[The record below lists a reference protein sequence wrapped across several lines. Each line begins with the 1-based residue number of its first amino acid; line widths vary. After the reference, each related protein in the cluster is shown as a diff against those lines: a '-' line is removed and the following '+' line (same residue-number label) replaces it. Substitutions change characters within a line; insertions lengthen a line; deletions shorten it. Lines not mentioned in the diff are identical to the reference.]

1 MKLSDLNFVR
11 RTLNRFD
18 YNFDFMSRRAR
29 TIGFVFS
36 FTLIGISL
44 ISLLM
49 QGLEFGID
57 FTGGTLIEAHYTQQI
72 ELQEIR
78 NSLHQNGFSDAV
90 LQHYGTTQD
99 ILIRLG
105 LHDGMKNEEL
115 SNKVLDVL
123 QKDGQVEL
131 RRVEFVGPQVG
142 GELITGGALALAL
155 TLLGILI
162 YVAARFEVRFSSGA
176 IAALLHD
183 VIITIGVFS
192 VFRLEFDLTVLAAV
206 LTVVGYSINDTIV
219 VYDRIRD
226 NFLKLRKKS
235 AEEVMNISINQT
247 LSRTMMTSVATL
259 LSVVILFLNGGEMV
273 HNFSIALLVGIGI
286 GTYSSIYI
294 ASAYALVLGV
304 NRTDLLPIQKEGVTL
319 DNNP

>member
-11 RTLNRFD
+11 RALNRFD
-18 YNFDFMSRRAR
+18 YDFDFLSRRAR
-29 TIGFVFS
+29 NFGFAFS
-36 FTLIGISL
+36 FSLIAISFISL
-44 ISLLM
+44 FI

-57 FTGGTLIEAHYTQQI
+57 FTGGTLVEAHYAQQI
-72 ELQEIR
+72 ELQQVR
-78 NSLHQNGFSDAV
+78 DALHQNGFPDAV
-90 LQHYGTTQD
+90 VQNYGTTQD

-105 LHDGMKNEEL
+105 LHENMKNDEL
-115 SNKVLDVL
+115 SNKVLEVL
-123 QKDGQVEL
+123 QKNGQVEL

-162 YVAARFEVRFSSGA
+162 YVATRFEIRFSTGA

-183 VIITIGVFS
+183 VIITVGVFS

-235 AEEVMNISINQT
+235 AEEVMNLSINQT
-247 LSRTMMTSVATL
+247 LSRTVMTSVATL
-259 LSVVILFLNGGEMV
+259 LSVVVLFLGGGEMV
-273 HNFSIALLVGIGI
+273 RNFSIALLVGIGI

-304 NRTDLLPIQKEGVTL
+304 DRANLLPIQKEGVGL
-319 DNNP
+319 DNRP

>member
-11 RTLNRFD
+11 RSLNRFD

-29 TIGFVFS
+29 RRGFIFS
-36 FTLIGISL
+36 FTLIGIAV
-44 ISLLM
+44 ISLLV
-49 QGLEFGID
+49 QGLKFGID
-57 FTGGTLIEAHYTQQI
+57 FTGGTLVEAHYSQSI
-72 ELQEIR
+72 ELQDLR
-78 NSLHQNGFSDAV
+78 NSLHQNGFADAV

-99 ILIRLG
+99 VLIRLG

-115 SNKVLDVL
+115 NAKIMGVL
-123 QKDGQVEL
+123 QKTGQVEL

-142 GELITGGALALAL
+142 GELITGGVLALAL
-155 TLLGILI
+155 TLLGILV
-162 YVAARFEVRFSSGA
+162 YVASRFEFRFSTGA

-183 VIITIGVFS
+183 VIITVGVFS

-226 NFLKLRKKS
+226 NFLKLRKKTS
-235 AEEVMNISINQT
+235 EEVMNISINQT
-247 LSRTMMTSVATL
+247 LSRTVMTSVATL
-259 LSVVILFLNGGEMV
+259 LTVVVLFFNGGEMI
-273 HNFSIALLVGIGI
+273 HGFSLALLVGIGI

-294 ASAYALVLGV
+294 ASAYALMLGV
-304 NRTDLLPIQKEGVTL
+304 NRADLLPVQKEGVGL

>member
-11 RTLNRFD
+11 RALNRFD
-18 YNFDFMSRRAR
+18 YNFDFLSRRAR
-29 TIGFVFS
+29 NIGFAFS
-36 FTLIGISL
+36 FSLIAISF
-44 ISLLM
+44 ISLLI

-57 FTGGTLIEAHYTQQI
+57 FTGGTLVEAHYSQQV
-72 ELQEIR
+72 ELQEVR
-78 NSLHQNGFSDAV
+78 DTLHQNNFPDAV
-90 LQHYGTTQD
+90 VQNYGTTQD
-99 ILIRLG
+99 VLIRLG
-105 LHDGMKNEEL
+105 LHEGMKNEEL
-115 SNKVLDVL
+115 SNKVLEVL
-123 QKDGQVEL
+123 QKNGQVEL

-162 YVAARFEVRFSSGA
+162 YVATRFEIRFSTGA

-183 VIITIGVFS
+183 VIITVGVFS
-192 VFRLEFDLTVLAAV
+192 VFQLEFDLTVLAAV

-226 NFLKLRKKS
+226 NFLKLRKKT
-235 AEEVMNISINQT
+235 AEEVMNLSINQT
-247 LSRTMMTSVATL
+247 LSRTVMTSVATL
-259 LSVVILFLNGGEMV
+259 LSVVVLFIGGGEMV

-304 NRTDLLPIQKEGVTL
+304 DRVNLLPVQKEGVGL
-319 DNNP
+319 DNRP

>member
-1 MKLSDLNFVR
+1 MKISDLNFVR
-11 RTLNRFD
+11 RALNRFD
-18 YNFDFMSRRAR
+18 YNFDFLSRRAR
-29 TIGFVFS
+29 GIAFGLS
-36 FTLIGISL
+36 FAFTFIAIASL
-44 ISLLM
+44 AI

-78 NSLHQNGFSDAV
+78 NALHQNGFSDAV
-90 LQHYGTTQD
+90 LQNYGTTHD

-105 LHDGMKNEEL
+105 LHEGIKNEEL

-123 QKDGQVEL
+123 QKNGQVEL
-131 RRVEFVGPQVG
+131 RRVEFVGPQIG
-142 GELITGGALALAL
+142 GELITGGVLALAL

-162 YVAARFEVRFSSGA
+162 YVAARFEIRFSTGA
-176 IAALLHD
+176 ITALLHD
-183 VIITIGVFS
+183 VIITVGVFS
-192 VFRLEFDLTVLAAV
+192 VFQLEFDLTVLAAV
-206 LTVVGYSINDTIV
+206 LTVIGYSINDTIV

-247 LSRTMMTSVATL
+247 LSRTVMTSVATL
-259 LSVVILFLNGGEMV
+259 LSVVVLFLGGGEMV

-286 GTYSSIYI
+286 GTYSSIYV

-304 NRTDLLPIQKEGVTL
+304 NRADLLPIQKEGVEL
-319 DNNP
+319 DNRP

>member
-11 RTLNRFD
+11 RALNRFD
-18 YNFDFMSRRAR
+18 YNFDFLSRRAR
-29 TIGFVFS
+29 MTAFVLS
-36 FTLIGISL
+36 FTFTFISVVAL
-44 ISLLM
+44 AI

-57 FTGGTLIEAHYTQQI
+57 FTGGTLIEAHYAQQI

-78 NSLHQNGFSDAV
+78 NTLHQNNFSDAV
-90 LQHYGTTQD
+90 VQNYGTTQD
-99 ILIRLG
+99 VLIRLG

-115 SNKVLDVL
+115 SNKVLEVL
-123 QKDGQVEL
+123 QKNGQVEL

-162 YVAARFEVRFSSGA
+162 YVATRFEIRFSTGA

-183 VIITIGVFS
+183 VIITVGVFS
-192 VFRLEFDLTVLAAV
+192 IFRLEFDLTVLAAI

-247 LSRTMMTSVATL
+247 LSRTVMTSVATL
-259 LSVVILFLNGGEMV
+259 LSVVVLFFGGGEMV
-273 HNFSIALLVGIGI
+273 RNFSIALLIGIGI
-286 GTYSSIYI
+286 GTYSSIYV

-304 NRTDLLPIQKEGVTL
+304 NRADLLPVQKEGIEL
-319 DNNP
+319 DNRP